1 MRILRPC
8 LVLSALLLTMV
19 SRCAAAATEP
29 VPAFDRVPG
38 VVIAHSPKSTRVY
51 LGSAGIAKLS
61 DGSYLAKHDEFGP
74 GSTEK
79 TNAVTKVYRSTN
91 RGETWELISR
101 VEGQFWANL
110 FEHQGAVYMMGTTAS
125 HRSGHATIRRSLDG
139 GRTWTEPKG
148 PDSGLLFPDIAYHTA
163 PMPIV
168 IHNGLI
174 WRAMEDEKGGESW
187 CRMFR
192 AFMLSAPVDADLLK
206 ASSWTAS
213 NALGHDPS
221 YLGGRFGG
229 WLEGNAV
236 VAPDGQIV
244 NILRTDFRDVPEKAS
259 IVRISA
265 DGQTATFDPE
275 RDFIDFPGGCKKF
288 VIRRDPTDGRY
299 WTLANAILPQH
310 AGGNVERIRNAAVL
324 MSSTDLRTWTP
335 HYTALHHPDLTA
347 HGFQYLDWLFEGDDL
362 IVVSR
367 TAYEDGVGGA
377 YNQHN
382 SNFLTFHRIKDYRQ
396 HIASTVAVAGR

>member
-1 MRILRPC
+1 MRLLRPS
-8 LVLSALLLTMV
+8 LVLPALLLTV
-19 SRCAAAATEP
+19 LRPGAAAAPEP
-29 VPAFDRVPG
+29 AAAMDRVPG
-38 VVIAHSPKSTRVY
+38 VVIAHSPKSTRVF

-79 TNAVTKVYRSTN
+79 TNAVTKVYRSAN
-91 RGETWELISR
+91 QGETWELISR
-101 VEGQFWANL
+101 VEGQFWANI

-148 PDSGLLFPDIAYHTA
+148 PDSGLLFTDISYHTA
-163 PMPIV
+163 PMPVV
-168 IHNGLI
+168 IHNGRI

-187 CRMFR
+187 GRMFR

-213 NALGHDPS
+213 NALGHNPS

-265 DGQTATFDPE
+265 DGQTATFDPD

-288 VIRRDPTDGRY
+288 VIRRDPSDGRY

-335 HYTALHHPDLTA
+335 HYTALHHPDLSA
-347 HGFQYLDWLFEGDDL
+347 HGFQYLDWLFEGEDL

-367 TAYEDGVGGA
+367 TAYEDGLGGA
-377 YNQHN
+377 DNQHN

-396 HIASTVAVAGR
+396 HLASTVAVAGR